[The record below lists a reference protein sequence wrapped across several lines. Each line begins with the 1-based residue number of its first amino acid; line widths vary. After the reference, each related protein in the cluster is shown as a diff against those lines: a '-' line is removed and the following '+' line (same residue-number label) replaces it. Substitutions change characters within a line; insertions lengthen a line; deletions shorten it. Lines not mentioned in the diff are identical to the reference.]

1 VSCCCRQVLEPK
13 DGKVVYKDWD
23 QLGSDIGQL
32 ETFDDDEQPLP
43 QNVSGCCSFLCCLI
57 IVCFV

>member
-1 VSCCCRQVLEPK
+1 LVQQKPAAAADQPQRVMPSIWRWISCV
-13 DGKVVYKDWD
+13 

-43 QNVSGCCSFLCCLI
+43 QNVSSYCKLCHKKL
-57 IVCFV
+57 